1 MNNSRK
7 LNFLFALAPFAAAV
21 AGFNSSAAETITVTS
36 FGGAYGKSQIEAHH
50 KPFVKKSGNTVLSED
65 YNGGLAQVRAQV
77 KTGSVTWDAMDVEL
91 AEQLRGCDEGLFER
105 VDVSKLA
112 PAPDG
117 TPAAQDFIKGS
128 LQKCAVGTIIW
139 SNIVAYDKAK
149 YITGGAPKTIQDFF
163 DLKKFPGKR
172 GMKKEPQVNIEWAL
186 MADGVPADKVY
197 EVLDTP
203 QGLDRAFKKLDTI
216 KPSVVWWQAG
226 AQAPQLLADKEVVM
240 TSAYHGRIYDA
251 IVNENKP
258 FAMIWDGNVRIMDM
272 YAMVKGTKHLATANE
287 FIRFATSPQAL
298 ADQTKYVPYGPVRK
312 SSMKLVDPKIVPYL
326 PTAPQNSLN
335 YLSSDAGWWADHSD
349 EINQKFAVWLSK

>member
-1 MNNSRK
+1 MMNIRR
-7 LNFLFALAPFAAAV
+7 LHVVCVLAPLAAAV
-21 AGFNSSAAETITVTS
+21 AGFSATAAETMTVTS

-50 KPFVKKSGNTVLSED
+50 KPFMKKTGNTVLSED

-77 KTGSVTWDAMDVEL
+77 KTGNVTWDAMDVEL

-105 VDVSKLA
+105 IDASKLA

-128 LQKCAVGTIIW
+128 LQKCAVGSIIW
-139 SNIVAYDKAK
+139 SNIIAYDKTK
-149 YITGGAPKTIQDFF
+149 YVTGNKPKTIQDFF

-172 GMKKEPQVNIEWAL
+172 GLKKEPQVNIEWAL

-203 QGLDRAFKKLDTI
+203 QGIERALKKLDTI
-216 KPSVVWWQAG
+216 KSSVVWWQAG

-251 IVNENKP
+251 IINENKP
-258 FAMIWDGNVRIMDM
+258 FDIIWDANVRIMDL
-272 YAMVKGTKHLATANE
+272 YAIIKGTKHLAAANE
-287 FIRFATSPQAL
+287 YVRFATSPQAL
-298 ADQTKYVPYGPVRK
+298 ADQTKHVPYGPVRK

-326 PTAPQNSLN
+326 PTAPQNSVN
-335 YLSSDAGWWADHSD
+335 YLSSDAAWWADHSD
-349 EINQKFAVWLSK
+349 EVNQKFAAWLSK